1 MLATWK
7 KVKGPPSLLLLK
19 LTPTEIKYETV
30 IENITTWVIV
40 FEAFPGGSVIKNP
53 PTNVGDAGSIP
64 E

>member
-1 MLATWK
+1 MSATWK
-7 KVKGPPSLLLLK
+7 KVKGPHITPFTQV
-19 LTPTEIKYETV
+19 TPTEIKYETV

-53 PTNVGDAGSIP
+53 PTNEGDAGSIP